1 MWHLKKTVFV
11 TETER
16 NAPSDSGSMCAQNR
30 QMTFRISWGQL
41 FGCYFQINDD
51 HLRPCPY
58 KLYGTTTT
66 QNFMLHKL
74 RNNQYISYYFYYR
87 AQRPQGKMYVWEIP
101 YTLKMSSVLHS
112 RQQNT
117 EIHFLFLSSR
127 PTYRLQRAHGI
138 GTELFAERSQLPDM
152 LHTQRLIYFGG
163 RKCGLSYAAIGSK
176 EIHFTHT
183 QTETDTHTHTQI
195 WIYVLPK
202 TRSFFSVPKNNVTRS
217 RQSKLPDVLSTTQP
231 QEMQPNQILV
241 VAFTK
246 KIYWHIPQETYSRA
260 TSHAVYIC
268 M

>member
-1 MWHLKKTVFV
+1 
-11 TETER
+11 
-16 NAPSDSGSMCAQNR
+16 
-30 QMTFRISWGQL
+30 
-41 FGCYFQINDD
+41 
-51 HLRPCPY
+51 
-58 KLYGTTTT
+58 
-66 QNFMLHKL
+66 MLHKL

-183 QTETDTHTHTQI
+183 QTETDTHTHTHKSEYMSYQK
-195 WIYVLPK
+195 LAL
-202 TRSFFSVPKNNVTRS
+202 SFPFQRITSQDQDRVSYQMFCQLHSPRKC
-217 RQSKLPDVLSTTQP
+217 
-231 QEMQPNQILV
+231 NQI
-241 VAFTK
+241 K
-246 KIYWHIPQETYSRA
+246 Y
-260 TSHAVYIC
+260 
-268 M
+268 